1 MRWLAIFVVFAAS
14 GSAQERDFLTADEID
29 QVREI
34 QEPNARLKLY
44 VVFARQRLAL
54 LQQYLSKE
62 KAGRSALIHDTLEDY
77 THIIEA
83 IDTVADDALVR
94 KVSLELGMKE
104 VATAEAEMLATLEKV
119 EDSAPKDL
127 SRFEFV
133 LKNAI
138 DTTSDS
144 KELSEEDLR
153 TRTTD
158 LQAQEKKEKQDKQ
171 ALLGD
176 KEKKEKE
183 KEKKT
188 ADASTDDGKPKPK
201 PPTLYRPGEKPP
213 DQN

>member
-144 KELSEEDLR
+144 KELSEEDLH